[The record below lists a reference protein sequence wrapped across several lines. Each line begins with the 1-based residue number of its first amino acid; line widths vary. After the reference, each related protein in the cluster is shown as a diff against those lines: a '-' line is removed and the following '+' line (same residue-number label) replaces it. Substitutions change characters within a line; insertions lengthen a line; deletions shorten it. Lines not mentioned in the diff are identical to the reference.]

1 MVYFIVYNYLK
12 SLDVNSIE
20 AEITGMHGFNPVGNV
35 NDATLSNSKY
45 GDKTVSL
52 G

>member
-20 AEITGMHGFNPVGNV
+20 AEITGMTVLIPWNV
-35 NDATLSNSKY
+35 NDATLI
-45 GDKTVSL
+45 
-52 G
+52 

>member
-1 MVYFIVYNYLK
+1 LK
-12 SLDVNSIE
+12 QKLLGI
-20 AEITGMHGFNPVGNV
+20 AFNPALGNV

-45 GDKTVSL
+45 GDKTVLL

>member
-1 MVYFIVYNYLK
+1 
-12 SLDVNSIE
+12 
-20 AEITGMHGFNPVGNV
+20 MHLLNPALGNV

-52 G
+52 GLLQKWRYANDK